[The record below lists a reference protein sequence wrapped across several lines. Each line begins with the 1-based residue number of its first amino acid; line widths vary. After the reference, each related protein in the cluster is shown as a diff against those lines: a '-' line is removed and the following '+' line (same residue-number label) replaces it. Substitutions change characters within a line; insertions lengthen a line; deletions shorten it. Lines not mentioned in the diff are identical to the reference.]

1 MAAVSTICIKYF
13 IHLHFNSIIF
23 TVMKKWHLGA
33 ILAVALIVTLGA
45 SADYT
50 SGRGLKPDEGFKN
63 LKVLP
68 PTIGHDALDSVMSEF
83 SISLGVHCNFCHAR
97 KADTTKR
104 GLDFPSDKKDE
115 KNIARNMYKM
125 TAYLNANYFNW
136 NNSTRPDTIHFVVCY
151 TCHRG
156 SHEPDAKVFLSRID
170 SIEQSFQKN
179 RPHKQ

>member
-1 MAAVSTICIKYF
+1 MR
-13 IHLHFNSIIF
+13 FNRIILLR
-23 TVMKKWHLGA
+23 MKKWHVGA

-50 SGRGLKPDEGFKN
+50 SNSISKPGEGFKN

-68 PTIGHDALDSVMSEF
+68 QNISDDALDSVMDEF

-104 GLDFPSDKKDE
+104 GLDFPSDKKEE
-115 KNIARNMYKM
+115 KEAARNMYKM
-125 TAYLNANYFNW
+125 TAYLNATYFNW
-136 NNSTRPDTIHFVVCY
+136 NNSTRPDTIHYVVCY

-156 SHEPDAKVFLSRID
+156 THEPDAKVFLSRID
-170 SIEQSFQKN
+170 SIEQSFRKN
-179 RPHKQ
+179 HH